1 MTLKMSTWLYCILGA
16 FVTFHVTKLVL
27 FLRLYF
33 RPSSLPRYLHAPG
46 GQDAWALVTGASDG
60 IGRGIATELCERGFN
75 VVLHGRNTT
84 KLNGVKQDLLQ
95 EFPGRKIEIT
105 VADASRSD
113 AAIADIKSTV
123 EKLNGPLT
131 VLVNNVGGALGNPN
145 YQTFESHD
153 VDRIDAI
160 INMNARFMV
169 GLSRALLP
177 TLLQS
182 PPALILNI
190 GSMASEMGT
199 PYLTVY
205 AGAKA
210 FGLAWSAALKAELR
224 AEEKDIEV
232 LGIQVANVQSGGNKA
247 ELNLITPTSRRMAVA
262 ALDRVGC
269 GRRVVVGYFMHA
281 LQQAMMDVLPE
292 QWAEAAVISA
302 MRALKEKEA
311 KGQ

>member
-1 MTLKMSTWLYCILGA
+1 MSTWLYFILGA
-16 FVTFHVTKLVL
+16 LITFHVTKLVL
-27 FLRLYF
+27 FLRLYL

-60 IGRGIATELCERGFN
+60 IGRGFATELCERGFN

-84 KLNGVKQDLLQ
+84 KLNGVKEDLLQ
-95 EFPGRKIEIT
+95 EFPERKIEIT

-113 AAIADIKSTV
+113 AAISDIKSTV

-131 VLVNNVGGALGNPN
+131 VLVNNVGGLPGDL
-145 YQTFESHD
+145 YQTFESQD
-153 VDRIDAI
+153 VEKINAI
-160 INMNARFMV
+160 INTNARFMAD
-169 GLSRALLP
+169 LTRTLLP
-177 TLLQS
+177 ILLQS

-190 GSMASEMGT
+190 GSMSSEVST

-210 FGLAWSAALKAELR
+210 FDFAFSAALKAELR

-232 LGIQVANVQSGGNKA
+232 LCIQVASVQSNGNKA
-247 ELNLITPTSRRMAVA
+247 ELNLFTPTSRRMAVA
-262 ALDRVGC
+262 ALERVGC

-281 LQQAMMDVLPE
+281 LQLAFMNVLPE

-302 MRALKEKEA
+302 MRARKEKEA